1 MADRASNL
9 RGGSSAADWVSRI
22 VMLGATS
29 IVIGILWDI
38 SWHRT
43 IGRDTFWTPA
53 HLAIQI
59 GGLLGGITA
68 GWLVFRTT
76 FFGTPEEKAGAAGLW
91 GFRAPIGAWVTIWGC
106 LAMLTSAPF
115 DNWWHDAYG
124 LDVKIISPPHAILA
138 LGMWSVVGGALLLVL
153 RQQNNATGADSKAGQ
168 WFFIYGS
175 GVLLA
180 MAAVFLTE
188 MSFPNEQHSPAFF
201 TWSSAAY
208 PLYLLGMGR
217 ASKFRWGATLIALV
231 YMLITAATVWGLPL
245 FEGHPKLGPINNR
258 VDHFVPLP
266 FPVLMVVPAIAI
278 DLIRNSVGQGRAWW
292 RDIII
297 VVLCTVAFV
306 ALFSVTQWFFS
317 RFLLGPGGQNWFFA
331 ADRHWGY
338 SEMKEGLGSRR
349 REFWDA
355 LNLTRDTA
363 LVRRTALIA
372 LLCALVS
379 STLGML
385 LGNWMA
391 KVRR

>member
-1 MADRASNL
+1 
-9 RGGSSAADWVSRI
+9 I

-153 RQQNNATGADSKAGQ
+153 REQNNWAARLAPEKAAP
-168 WFFIYGS
+168 IANAGS
-175 GVLLA
+175 ESVG
-180 MAAVFLTE
+180 
-188 MSFPNEQHSPAFF
+188 
-201 TWSSAAY
+201 SAAAQ
-208 PLYLLGMGR
+208 L
-217 ASKFRWGATLIALV
+217 
-231 YMLITAATVWGLPL
+231 AAQ
-245 FEGHPKLGPINNR
+245 
-258 VDHFVPLP
+258 
-266 FPVLMVVPAIAI
+266 PA
-278 DLIRNSVGQGRAWW
+278 
-292 RDIII
+292 
-297 VVLCTVAFV
+297 
-306 ALFSVTQWFFS
+306 
-317 RFLLGPGGQNWFFA
+317 
-331 ADRHWGY
+331 
-338 SEMKEGLGSRR
+338 
-349 REFWDA
+349 RE
-355 LNLTRDTA
+355 
-363 LVRRTALIA
+363 
-372 LLCALVS
+372 S
-379 STLGML
+379 
-385 LGNWMA
+385 
-391 KVRR
+391 